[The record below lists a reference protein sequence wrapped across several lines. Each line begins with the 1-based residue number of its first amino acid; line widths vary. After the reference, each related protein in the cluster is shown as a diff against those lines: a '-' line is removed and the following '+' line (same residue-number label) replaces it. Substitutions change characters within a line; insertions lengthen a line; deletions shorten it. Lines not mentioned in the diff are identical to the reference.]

1 MTDRHIIH
9 IDMNAFFASV
19 EQRANPELRG
29 RPIAVVGAAQRTVI
43 LTASYEARAFGART
57 GMMVH
62 EARRACPGLILVP
75 ARNRIYTD
83 ASRRIVAILRGFT
96 PLVEVFSIDEAFL
109 DITGSLRL
117 FGSPEEIARQMKER
131 IREELGLYCSIGIA
145 PNKLLAKLASDMR
158 KPDGLTVIGTGDV
171 ARIMGT
177 TPIQNL
183 CGIGSRTRKKLE
195 LLGIATCG
203 DLGRF
208 PVAILTRHFGVIGE
222 RLRRMGR
229 GEDDSPVIADEDAPE
244 VKSVG
249 HSTTLER
256 DLTDRGEI
264 DKVLLQ
270 LSEMVGRRARRYGV
284 VGRTVTLTVR
294 YADFSTFSRQATGTD
309 YINRSAEL
317 HRAATTIL
325 DTITLTQP
333 VRLLGISLGNLQYQ
347 GEQLPLFPKERK
359 KVEMTGAMDGVN
371 DRYGDFTVTF
381 GSLLGD
387 TRGSQVIS
395 PAWKPEGIR
404 HVDVE

>member
-1 MTDRHIIH
+1 MTERTILH

-19 EQRANPELRG
+19 EQRANPQLRG
-29 RPIAVVGAAQRTVI
+29 RPIAVTGAAQRTVI
-43 LTASYEARAFGART
+43 LTASYEARAFGVHT

-62 EARRACPGLILVP
+62 EARRACPDLIIVP

-83 ASRRIVAILRGFT
+83 ASRRIVAILRTFT

-117 FGSPEEIARQMKER
+117 FGPPEAIARQIKER
-131 IREELGLYCSIGIA
+131 IREELGLLCSIGIA
-145 PNKLLAKLASDMR
+145 PNKLLAKLASDMQ
-158 KPDGLTVIGTGDV
+158 KPDGLTVITPADV
-171 ARIMGT
+171 ARIMNT
-177 TPIQNL
+177 TPIQHL

-208 PVAILTRHFGVIGE
+208 PAAILTRQFGVIGE
-222 RLRRMGR
+222 RLQRMGR
-229 GEDDSPVIADEDAPE
+229 GLDDSPVIPDEAAPE

-256 DLTDRGEI
+256 DLTDRHEMG
-264 DKVLLQ
+264 KVLLQ
-270 LSEMVGRRARRYGV
+270 LAEMVGRRARRYGV
-284 VGRTVTLTVR
+284 VGRTVTLTMR
-294 YADFSTFSRQATGTD
+294 YADFSTFSRQATGTE
-309 YINRSAEL
+309 YLNRSAEL
-317 HRAATTIL
+317 YRAAMEIL
-325 DTITLTQP
+325 DGIDTVQP
-333 VRLLGISLGNLQYQ
+333 VRLLGISLGNLRYQ
-347 GEQLPLFPKERK
+347 GEQLPLFPQERRK
-359 KVEMTGAMDGVN
+359 AEMTGAMDGVN